1 MRYLDIDPVDRA
13 QIIIEALPYIKRFNG
28 SIMVIKYGGHA
39 MLDEG
44 LKEGFALDITLL
56 RYVGIKPIVVHGGGP
71 QIGKLLKELSVE
83 PHFVDGLRVTD
94 ERTMDVV
101 EMVLTGQ
108 INKEIVTRITM
119 AGGRAVGIS
128 GKDASLIVAKRLL
141 YKKRLSDGG
150 VEEID
155 LGLVGEVQEIR
166 PDILFKLADAGFIP
180 VVSPVASGVDG
191 KSYNL
196 NADTAAG
203 HIAMAL
209 KARKLILLTDT
220 QGVLD
225 GDRRLISSLTKSE
238 AERLMQMGVIKGG
251 MIPKVQC
258 CLDALQ
264 NGVKKAHILDG
275 RIKHAL
281 LLELFS
287 DSGVG
292 TEIVLE
298 REKEHEDYV

>member
-1 MRYLDIDPVDRA
+1 GRA

-150 VEEID
+150 VEEMD

-225 GDRRLISSLTKSE
+225 GDGRLISSLTKSE
-238 AERLMQMGVIKGG
+238 AERLIEMGVIKGG

-264 NGVKKAHILDG
+264 NGVRKAHILDG

-298 REKEHEDYV
+298 HQKEREDQCLTP